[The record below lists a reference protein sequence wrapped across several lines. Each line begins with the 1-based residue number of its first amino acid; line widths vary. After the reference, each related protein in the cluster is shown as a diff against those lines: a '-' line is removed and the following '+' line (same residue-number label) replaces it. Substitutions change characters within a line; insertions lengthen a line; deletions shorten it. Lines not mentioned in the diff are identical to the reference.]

1 VQLTAS
7 HSGSTVNVQA
17 TNTSSGAVTLSAKV
31 LVLLENDTKETVFTN
46 TATVL
51 QNGTVILVGQAT
63 GPVKHIIDDPEPII
77 T

>member
-1 VQLTAS
+1 
-7 HSGSTVNVQA
+7 
-17 TNTSSGAVTLSAKV
+17 V